1 METLVRIQ
9 DYGKVELRLRQ
20 LMEQRNIARGTLA
33 KAIGCRF
40 EVVDRWYRGNVSEL
54 DLDVL
59 ARICCVLNCRVED
72 ILVYRSD
79 PYF

>member
-1 METLVRIQ
+1 METLVKMQ

-20 LMEQRNIARGTLA
+20 IMEQRSIARGTLA

-54 DLDVL
+54 DLDIL
-59 ARICCVLNCRVED
+59 ARICCVLSCQVED
-72 ILVYRSD
+72 ILVYTAK
-79 PYF
+79 